1 LLLHERLEVQKWGE
15 PCQARQRGPD
25 KVRATNKHQSLIV
38 VKLGGSLL
46 ADPQQWRAALSTLTS
61 AAKSY
66 RLVIVPG
73 GGPFAEAVRSIDER
87 FGLSD
92 DAAHWMAIAGME
104 QHAEMIAATGAPF
117 VRAEDAAG
125 VTAAHAANSVPVLA
139 LVPWLRATDPLPHS
153 WDVTSDS
160 IAAWVSGQLKAAR
173 LVVIKSAG
181 ATGSTLLDPTFVR
194 TLPQDLPWVVCDA
207 FELEA
212 QFASLAPSPR

>member
-1 LLLHERLEVQKWGE
+1 MR
-15 PCQARQRGPD
+15 QA
-25 KVRATNKHQSLIV
+25 V

-46 ADPQQWRAALSTLTS
+46 ADPQQWRAALSTLT
-61 AAKSY
+61 AAAQSY

-73 GGPFAEAVRSIDER
+73 GGPFADVVRSIDER

-104 QHAEMIAATGAPF
+104 QHAEMIAAMGAPF
-117 VRAEDAAG
+117 LRVEDAAG

-160 IAAWVSGQLKAAR
+160 IAAWVSGQLNAVH

-181 ATGSTLLDPTFVR
+181 ATGPTLLDRTFAQ
-194 TLPQDLPWVVCDA
+194 TLPRDLSWAVCDA
-207 FELEA
+207 FGLEA
-212 QFASLAPSPR
+212 QLASLEPSPR